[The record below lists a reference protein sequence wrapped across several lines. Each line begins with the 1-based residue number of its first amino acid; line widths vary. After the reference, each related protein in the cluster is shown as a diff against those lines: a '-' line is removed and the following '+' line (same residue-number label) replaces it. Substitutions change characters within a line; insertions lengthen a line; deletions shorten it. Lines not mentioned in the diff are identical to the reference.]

1 MRRGREGERE
11 MGKEGKGENGVGPG
25 VEIGVGSGRDWVLSC
40 RGSEKHQDGAR
51 SRAVEKGQI
60 KYQS

>member
-1 MRRGREGERE
+1 